1 MKTFKRE
8 GTFWWYIG
16 QALFLLGLLLMLT
29 PNELKDMKEAL
40 DALFETWEKVD
51 AKLDAR
57 EEAVQSGLI

>member
-1 MKTFKRE
+1 MQGLCLIF
-8 GTFWWYIG
+8 
-16 QALFLLGLLLMLT
+16 LFLLGLLLMLT